1 MKTLLIIVAILIMTS
16 PHRGQVKDKVPSLP
30 VNESIASN
38 AHPQSPG
45 EVNSAKSLWDIK
57 LLWDMKSVT
66 KNLGHAGIV
75 YLNTSGD
82 VWISR
87 WDSDTLFVWTAT
99 TTNYIYTITIPG
111 VSGVRAMTFDGENI
125 YAGNNTTD
133 ILIINPGTRALKGTL
148 KAPQE
153 VRYITYDP
161 KADGGQGGFWI
172 GNFSTDPQLISR
184 NGSVLRTLSHTD
196 LGTTGIY
203 GAAYDGATSG
213 GPYLWFF
220 GQGDGYGSPQVLSQ
234 VSVSTGKSTT
244 LQHTVS
250 YDLETYA
257 ASMGIYANADSMLAG
272 GLCLVTGIFPGIV
285 ALGGIMQ
292 GEPDLIFAVEIGTQS
307 APPATITINRSFT
320 FGDPKVSSSYR
331 ILSLPGEV
339 NMPLSQLFA
348 GTGDQKKNWNAFYD
362 NGNAANYLV
371 EYDNSAAF
379 TFRPGSAFWVVSKNA
394 LNVSAQVNPVT
405 TDGLGM
411 YEIPLHSGWN
421 LISSP
426 FNSEISWASV
436 KLANQLAANSLI
448 YAWNGNWSNPP
459 ALSPYEGYYFNNVN
473 NLASLHLTENI
484 PVGISA
490 SRLNKTSLYNPD
502 KYIKGYLY
510 SDGKEFSPFYVSID
524 RRSIDGFDE
533 FDYFTPPSDF
543 SDECIYI
550 LEQNLR
556 TDYKHLFIDSRP
568 EISDGQV
575 YDLVLKNTQK
585 KPLEIRFEGME
596 SFAGYEVYLTDNYLK
611 RFYNLRENPAVSLE
625 PASEKQEFSL
635 IIGKK
640 SFIEDKKSTLLPKD
654 YALFQNYPNPF
665 NPYTI
670 ISYELPQESRVELKI
685 YNVLGKE
692 ITTLKDEVEAPG
704 RHEVKFDAAALPS
717 GIYFCTLRSG
727 SFAETEK
734 MILLK

>member
-1 MKTLLIIVAILIMTS
+1 MKTLLVILAIILMTGLH
-16 PHRGQVKDKVPSLP
+16 PGQVKDEVPALP

-38 AHPQSPG
+38 VRPQSPG
-45 EVNSAKSLWDIK
+45 AVNSDKSIWDIK
-57 LLWDMKSVT
+57 LLWSLKDVT
-66 KNLGHAGIV
+66 SNLGHAGIV

-87 WDSDTLFVWTAT
+87 WNSDTLFVWTAA

-111 VSGVRAMTFDGENI
+111 VSGVRSMTFDGEYI

-133 ILIINPGTRALKGTL
+133 ILIINPGTRVLKGTI
-148 KAPQE
+148 KAPQT

-161 KADGGQGGFWI
+161 KADGGSGGFWI
-172 GNFSTDPQLISR
+172 GNFSTAPQLISR
-184 NGSVLRTLSHTD
+184 SGAVLRTLTFTD

-220 GQGDGYGSPQVLSQ
+220 GQGDGYGSAQTISQ
-234 VSVSTGKSTT
+234 VSVSTGRSTN
-244 LQHTVS
+244 LHHDVS
-250 YDLETYA
+250 LDLENYA

-320 FGDPKVSSSYR
+320 FADPKLSSSYR
-331 ILSLPGEV
+331 ILSLPGDV
-339 NMPLSQLFA
+339 NIPLSQLFA
-348 GTGDQKKNWNAFYD
+348 NAGEQKKNWNVYLD
-362 NGNAANYLV
+362 NGKEENYLI
-371 EYDNSAAF
+371 EYDNSPAF
-379 TFRPGSAFWVVSKNA
+379 TFRPGSAFWVVSKEA
-394 LNVSAQVNPVT
+394 LSVSAQVNPVA
-405 TDGLGM
+405 TDPIGI
-411 YEIPLHSGWN
+411 YDIPLHSGWN
-421 LISSP
+421 LISIP
-426 FNSEISWASV
+426 FTSELSWASV

-448 YAWNGNWSNPP
+448 YAWNGSWSNPA
-459 ALSPYEGYYFNNVN
+459 ALSPYDGYYFNNVN
-473 NLASLHLTENI
+473 NLASLHLTESV
-484 PVGISA
+484 PVGISG

-502 KYIKGYLY
+502 KYLKGYLY

-533 FDYFTPPSDF
+533 LDYFTPPSDF

-550 LEQNLR
+550 LNKNLQ
-556 TDYKHLFIDSRP
+556 TNYKHLFIDSRP

-575 YDLVLKNTQK
+575 YGLVLKNAQK
-585 KPLEIRFEGME
+585 KPLEIKFEGME
-596 SFAGYEVYLTDNYLK
+596 NFAGFEVYLADIYLK
-611 RFYNLRENPAVSLE
+611 RFYNLRDNPTISVE
-625 PASEKQEFSL
+625 TASEKQEFSL

-640 SFIEDKKSTLLPKD
+640 SFIEEKKGMTLPKD
-654 YALFQNYPNPF
+654 FALFQNYPNPF

-692 ITTLKDEVEAPG
+692 IITLKDGVEAPG
-704 RHEVKFDAAALPS
+704 RHEIKFDAAALPS
-717 GIYFCTLRSG
+717 GIYFCTLKSG
-727 SFAETEK
+727 SFAKTEK